1 MNFSLLGPVYPYRG
15 GIAQHSTRLSLALA
29 TAGHNIQ
36 VLSFHKQ
43 YPAWLYPGRVDKDP
57 SLSALQIEADA
68 LLEPFSITTWMS
80 ATSKII
86 ASRPDLVILPYWTPL
101 WAPAF
106 AFLANQLRQKAVP
119 VVFLVHNVLP
129 HERLPFDRTL
139 ASICLGKGQA
149 FITHSQREAK
159 RLQNLLGSHIKVFYQ
174 PHPLYDHFRRVE
186 RSAARQRLGYRPDD
200 FLLLF
205 FGFVRAYKG
214 LDLLI
219 QALGSL
225 GSGDRQPK
233 LLVAGEFWQK
243 PARFYKQIKKLGLD
257 KTVRLDNRY
266 IPQEEIPWLFSAAD
280 LFVAPYIDGTQSG
293 AVRLAMSFNL
303 PILATEKAV
312 TPNEQNYA
320 GLKIVPANDA
330 AALAEG
336 IRAWPSACCNVQ
348 PGAPN
353 LSNGW
358 GELVNL
364 LEHLAVSARTWQS

>member
-1 MNFSLLGPVYPYRG
+1 MNFSLVGPVYPYRG
-15 GIAQHSTRLSLALA
+15 GIAQHSTRLGLALA
-29 TAGHNIQ
+29 AAGHNIQ
-36 VLSFHKQ
+36 VLSFHQQ
-43 YPAWLYPGRVDKDP
+43 YPGWLYPGRADKDP
-57 SLSALQIEADA
+57 SIRALPIEADA
-68 LLEPFSITTWMS
+68 LLEPFTISTWRS
-80 ATSKII
+80 TTSKII

-119 VVFLVHNVLP
+119 LVFLVHNVLP
-129 HERLPFDRTL
+129 HERLPFDRAL
-139 ASICLGKGQA
+139 ASMCLDKGQA
-149 FITHSQREAK
+149 FITHSQREAA
-159 RLQNLLGSHIKVFYQ
+159 RLQVLLGNQIKVFYQ
-174 PHPLYDHFRRVE
+174 PHPLYDHFQREE
-186 RSAARQRLGYRPDD
+186 RSAARQRLGYKPDD

-219 QALGSL
+219 QALASL
-225 GSGDRQPK
+225 GPDERQPK
-233 LLVAGEFWQK
+233 VLVAGEFWQK
-243 PARFYKQIKKLGLD
+243 PARFYKQIKKFGLD

-293 AVRLAMSFNL
+293 AVRMAMSFNL

-312 TPNEQNYA
+312 APNEQKYP

-336 IRAWPSACCNVQ
+336 IRAWPSAWSNVF
-348 PGAPN
+348 PPVPN
-353 LSNGW
+353 LSGGW
-358 GELVNL
+358 DELVKL
-364 LEHLAVSARTWQS
+364 LEQLAVCARNWPS